1 MATMKQSPRRERGQ
15 SMVEMALS
23 FVILMALIGGIA
35 DLGRA
40 FFFYSAMRDAAQEGA
55 SFGSLFPGQGNPI
68 IARVRNSSN
77 TPVDLSD
84 AAIDITVARDG
95 AACQGNGITV
105 TVTYNDF
112 EFIMPWLDIF
122 IGVNSIDLAASVTD
136 TILRPP
142 CD

>member
-23 FVILMALIGGIA
+23 FVILMVLIGGIA

-55 SFGSLFPGQGNPI
+55 SFGSLFPGQDNPI

>member
-1 MATMKQSPRRERGQ
+1 MATMKESPRRERGQ

-23 FVILMALIGGIA
+23 FVILMVLIGGIA

-55 SFGSLFPGQGNPI
+55 SFGSLFPGQDNPI

-142 CD
+142 CN